1 MQCGDCCYLYQ
12 ISLKQS
18 VTANHFVRRVSGELL
33 KDLEGLEGLEGRAPG
48 PQGTT
53 LQTLQTLQVR
63 VFRGVR
69 GQLQKYNSVLHL
81 FFHAYMLKIKRMMP

>member
-1 MQCGDCCYLYQ
+1 M
-12 ISLKQS
+12 
-18 VTANHFVRRVSGELL
+18 RRVSGELL